1 MVPAALQN
9 FSSDH
14 LNREGIA
21 DYLTHFITTS
31 SPTTNEKSLVIAI
44 DSPWGTGK
52 TSFINM
58 WSNKLR
64 KEENTPFNIIQY
76 NAWENDDAPNALIPI
91 ICSFSQLL
99 SEDPNVPDNRKTN
112 ILQTIKIVASHMA
125 NGIIDRY
132 CGIDFCEISRA
143 VSEATTTSLL
153 ETIYDDFTALEEKK
167 ETFRDLVKQFT
178 DDGKKLL
185 IYIDELDRCR
195 PTFAIETLEAVKHF
209 FDLENVIF
217 VFSLDLKQLQHSIA
231 TIYGNIDS
239 IGYLQRFF
247 DYITSF
253 PTTSLNQ
260 FVSERL
266 LDQHGILLND
276 EYDIMMKLTKRFS
289 LSLRMINVICE
300 AYRAFYLKKFSN
312 VPHEALSIYT
322 KFRERYLTFFCLK
335 YARPLEYITLLRNG
349 VEITQQDQNDIL
361 WCELFGIQ
369 ENGVY
374 RSWYTAEVAQAPLSS
389 FYGNTSDQ
397 TSSSVSGIIRASVL
411 LDPNGYQASFLRLWE
426 AIYNNVEYGRMDA
439 YQGNGR
445 TIV

>member
-64 KEENTPFNIIQY
+64 NEENTPFNIIQY

-99 SEDPNVPDNRKTN
+99 GEDPNVSDDRKTK
-112 ILQTIKIVASHMA
+112 IIQAIKIAIPYAA
-125 NGIIDRY
+125 NGIIKRY
-132 CGIDFCEISRA
+132 CGIDTSELSHA
-143 VSEATTTSLL
+143 VSDAITTSLSD
-153 ETIYDDFTALEEKK
+153 TIYNDFTALKKKK

-185 IYIDELDRCR
+185 IYIDELDRSR

-231 TIYGNIDS
+231 TIYGNIDC

-247 DYITSF
+247 DCITSF

-260 FVSERL
+260 FVSEQLFDQYGNL
-266 LDQHGILLND
+266 LRE
-276 EYDIMMKLTKRFS
+276 EYDIMMKLTERFS

-300 AYRAFYLKKFSN
+300 AYRTFYHRKFSN
-312 VPHEALSIYT
+312 VPHEELPIYT
-322 KFRERYLTFFCLK
+322 KFREMYLTFFCMK
-335 YARPLEYITLLRNG
+335 YARPLEYITLLQNG
-349 VEITQQDQNDIL
+349 VEITQQDQNDTL

-374 RSWYTAEVAQAPLSS
+374 RSWYTAEVAQTTLSS
-389 FYGNTSDQ
+389 IYLN
-397 TSSSVSGIIRASVL
+397 SS
-411 LDPNGYQASFLRLWE
+411 DPNMLRENILSDPDGCNANYLRLWE
-426 AIYNNVEYGRMDA
+426 AIYNNVEYGSMDA
-439 YQGNGR
+439 YQEVER
-445 TIV
+445 TVV

>member
-64 KEENTPFNIIQY
+64 NEENTPFNIIQY

-91 ICSFSQLL
+91 SCSFCQLL
-99 SEDPNVPDNRKTN
+99 GGDPNISNDRKT
-112 ILQTIKIVASHMA
+112 KIIRAVEIVGPQLISGMLYRLVGINTSELAS
-125 NGIIDRY
+125 
-132 CGIDFCEISRA
+132 A
-143 VSEATTTSLL
+143 VSEAIRTSRSG
-153 ETIYDDFTALEEKK
+153 TYDEKT
-167 ETFRDLVKQFT
+167 ETFRKLVKQFT

-231 TIYGNIDS
+231 TIYG
-239 IGYLQRFF
+239 
-247 DYITSF
+247 
-253 PTTSLNQ
+253 
-260 FVSERL
+260 
-266 LDQHGILLND
+266 
-276 EYDIMMKLTKRFS
+276 
-289 LSLRMINVICE
+289 
-300 AYRAFYLKKFSN
+300 
-312 VPHEALSIYT
+312 
-322 KFRERYLTFFCLK
+322 
-335 YARPLEYITLLRNG
+335 
-349 VEITQQDQNDIL
+349 
-361 WCELFGIQ
+361 LF
-369 ENGVY
+369 
-374 RSWYTAEVAQAPLSS
+374 T
-389 FYGNTSDQ
+389 
-397 TSSSVSGIIRASVL
+397 
-411 LDPNGYQASFLRLWE
+411 
-426 AIYNNVEYGRMDA
+426 
-439 YQGNGR
+439 
-445 TIV
+445 

>member
-64 KEENTPFNIIQY
+64 NEENTPFNIIQY

-91 ICSFSQLL
+91 SCSFCQLL
-99 SEDPNVPDNRKTN
+99 GEDPNISNDRKT
-112 ILQTIKIVASHMA
+112 KIIRAVEIVGPQLISGMLYRLVGINTSELAS
-125 NGIIDRY
+125 
-132 CGIDFCEISRA
+132 A
-143 VSEATTTSLL
+143 VSEAIRTSRSG
-153 ETIYDDFTALEEKK
+153 TYDEKT
-167 ETFRDLVKQFT
+167 ETFRKLVKQFT

-253 PTTSLNQ
+253 PTTSLNY

-266 LDQHGILLND
+266 LDQHGILLRD
-276 EYDIMMKLTKRFS
+276 EYYLMMKLTERFS

-300 AYRAFYLKKFSN
+300 AYCAFYLKKFSN
-312 VPHEALSIYT
+312 VPRPEHQVYT
-322 KFRERYLTFFCLK
+322 KFREMYLTFFCLK

-349 VEITQQDQNDIL
+349 VEITQQDQNDTL

-397 TSSSVSGIIRASVL
+397 TSSSVTGIIRASVL